1 MDEHALPDESYNLC
15 IGCYG
20 GDQDFFTLKGM
31 IVALLNKLG
40 ITKLTFQAESEYGVY
55 HPGRCARIQA
65 KDQHGDTLELGI
77 MGEVHPDVTEN
88 YDLEGRV
95 YLAEMFFDLIVELA
109 DQEVIYKPLPKFPA
123 TSRDIAMIVEERM
136 PVGQLLSAIR
146 SVESDIL
153 EKVELF
159 DVFRG
164 IQIGEGRKSVAIS
177 VTYRG
182 EDRTLTDDEVDEV
195 HGEVLKMLRQQ
206 FGAVLRER

>member
-1 MDEHALPDESYNLC
+1 
-15 IGCYG
+15 
-20 GDQDFFTLKGM
+20 
-31 IVALLNKLG
+31 
-40 ITKLTFQAESEYGVY
+40 
-55 HPGRCARIQA
+55 
-65 KDQHGDTLELGI
+65 
-77 MGEVHPDVTEN
+77 
-88 YDLEGRV
+88 
-95 YLAEMFFDLIVELA
+95 
-109 DQEVIYKPLPKFPA
+109 
-123 TSRDIAMIVEERM
+123 
-136 PVGQLLSAIR
+136 
-146 SVESDIL
+146 VESDIL